1 MDTQTQLDDTSR
13 TKLDGIV
20 QQMTANNEPDANIQ
34 AVVNDFKQKYGGQT
48 SSQNGTVSPYFP
60 ASPTDNPLQAGGKSL
75 GNVIPSTVNLAQGLT
90 TAVAHPVDTLT
101 GIGNAIRGF
110 GENIGRE
117 L

>member
-1 MDTQTQLDDTSR
+1 MDTQTQLDSTSR

-20 QQMTANNEPDANIQ
+20 QQMTTNNEPDANIQ
-34 AVVNDFKQKYGGQT
+34 AVVNDFKQKYTTQATPG
-48 SSQNGTVSPYFP
+48 GTVSPFFP
-60 ASPTDNPLQAGGKSL
+60 ASPTDNLLQAGGTSL
-75 GNVIPSTVNLAQGLT
+75 GNIIPSTVNLAQGLT
-90 TAVAHPVDTLT
+90 TVVAHPVDTLT